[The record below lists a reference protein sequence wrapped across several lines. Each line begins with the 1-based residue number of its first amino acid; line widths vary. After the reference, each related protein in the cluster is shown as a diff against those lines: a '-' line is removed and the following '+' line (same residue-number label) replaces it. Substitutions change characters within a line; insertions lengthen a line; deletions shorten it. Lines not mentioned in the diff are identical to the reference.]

1 MNISHLNMLADTLMI
16 VPRVGGEVDSADD
29 LAASSNR
36 LTKLENLF

>member
-1 MNISHLNMLADTLMI
+1 MLADTLMI
-16 VPRVGGEVDSADD
+16 ARVPRVSGEVDSADD

>member
-1 MNISHLNMLADTLMI
+1 MLADTLMI
-16 VPRVGGEVDSADD
+16 AKVPRVGGEVDSADD